1 MGALWVAYAKALY
14 DSILVF
20 IRVSLDFCKLSL
32 IIGTLLVFIRFIRN
46 PMKKTFSLTHPKINL
61 ARRVEAVKHEIKK
74 YQTRERKKA
83 VPADTDFW
91 DFECKFGSS
100 EQDARVIHVAEI
112 NKEIDQLVAA
122 EQDTFYLEIMA
133 VGRQR
138 QKLASLTQPGDDD
151 DDLDVTGE

>member
-1 MGALWVAYAKALY
+1 
-14 DSILVF
+14 
-20 IRVSLDFCKLSL
+20 
-32 IIGTLLVFIRFIRN
+32 
-46 PMKKTFSLTHPKINL
+46 MKKTFSLTHPKIAL

-83 VPADTDFW
+83 LPADTDFW
-91 DFECKFGSS
+91 DFECKFGSNAD
-100 EQDARVIHVAEI
+100 DARVVHVAEI

-122 EQDTFYLEIMA
+122 EQDSFYLEVLA

>member
-1 MGALWVAYAKALY
+1 
-14 DSILVF
+14 
-20 IRVSLDFCKLSL
+20 
-32 IIGTLLVFIRFIRN
+32 
-46 PMKKTFSLTHPKINL
+46 
-61 ARRVEAVKHEIKK
+61 
-74 YQTRERKKA
+74 
-83 VPADTDFW
+83 
-91 DFECKFGSS
+91 
-100 EQDARVIHVAEI
+100 VIHVAEI